1 MITIFSDEFE
11 DDIIDEFDDDDEDE
25 LPLEEPS

>member
-11 DDIIDEFDDDDEDE
+11 DDIIDEFDYDDEDE

>member
-11 DDIIDEFDDDDEDE
+11 DDIDEFDDDDEDE